1 MELYHP
7 LRAPSQAPR
16 EAPGRAVFDGLEAVS
31 DARGSTRREV
41 REAWGRRRGTWRAVG
56 GRRLGGGGR
65 AGGRRAGPR
74 RYLEIPTR
82 FLRPTNGSTIDR
94 LGRRR

>member
-16 EAPGRAVFDGLEAVS
+16 EAPVQAVLDGLEAVLGR
-31 DARGSTRREV
+31 ARVYGGQS
-41 REAWGRRRGTWRAVG
+41 GWRAKARDVAG
-56 GRRLGGGGR
+56 DGRKEPEP
-65 AGGRRAGPR
+65 APDDT
-74 RYLEIPTR
+74 LEIPTR
-82 FLRPTNGSTIDR
+82 FLRATNGSTIDR